1 MNESNE
7 NQMGLLALLAHPF
20 RPFFLL
26 TGIYA
31 VVAVFGWIAFLF
43 GGWPIP
49 VGWSPLQWHSHEM
62 LYGFVTAA
70 IGGFMLTAMTNWTG
84 ARPLQGF
91 SLLALLLLWLA
102 GRVAMWFAGWLPGWL
117 VAAVDLAFLPVLGIY
132 VARVLIAHKNRRN
145 FVLVAVLALMFIG
158 NLMMQIGFMTGKTGL
173 LQLGQQQGFNLI
185 TILIV
190 IIAGRIT
197 PAFSTNWLRVHGK
210 NPEAV
215 KTFRVLEILSLASVV
230 LLMVMDWFSLP
241 AQVKGTIILIAG
253 VVNGARLIGWAGW
266 KTVGEP
272 LLWILHLA
280 YLWVVI
286 ALLLRGLSAFTDIV
300 GSNVWQHAMG
310 VGGIG
315 TLILGVMTRVAMGH
329 TGRPLKLLR
338 FGLYVYIAITVAAV
352 LRLLAATGAMDYR
365 LGVTFAAVAWVVAFS
380 LFVILYAPVLASP
393 RADGKPG

>member
-1 MNESNE
+1 MNETRN
-7 NQMGLLALLAHPF
+7 NQTPALLAHPF

-31 VVAVFGWIAFLF
+31 VVAVFGWVAFLF

-49 VGWSPLQWHSHEM
+49 LGWSPLQWHSHEM

-91 SLLALLLLWLA
+91 RLLALLLLWLA

-117 VAAVDLAFLPVLGIY
+117 VAVVDLAFLPVLGIY
-132 VARVLIAHKNRRN
+132 VARVLIAHNNRRN
-145 FVLVAVLALMFIG
+145 FVLVAVLALLFAG
-158 NLMMQIGFMTGKTGL
+158 NLVMQTGFMTGKTGL

-185 TILIV
+185 TVLIV

-197 PAFSTNWLRVHGK
+197 PAFSANWLRLHGR

-215 KTFRVLEILSLASVV
+215 KIYRGLETLSLASVV
-230 LLMVMDWFSLP
+230 LVMAVDWFPLP
-241 AQVKGTIILIAG
+241 AQAKGAAALLAG
-253 VVNGARLIGWAGW
+253 IVNGSRLIGWAGW
-266 KTVGEP
+266 KTAREP

-286 ALLLRGLSAFTDIV
+286 SLLLRGASAFTDII
-300 GSNVWQHAMG
+300 GPGVWQHALG
-310 VGGIG
+310 VGGIA

-329 TGRPLKLLR
+329 TGRPLKLPR
-338 FGLYVYIAITVAAV
+338 FGLVAYIAIIIAAI

-365 LGVTFAAVAWVVAFS
+365 FGVCLSALAWVVAFS
-380 LFVILYAPVLASP
+380 VFVVLYGPVLASP
-393 RADGKPG
+393 RTDGKPG